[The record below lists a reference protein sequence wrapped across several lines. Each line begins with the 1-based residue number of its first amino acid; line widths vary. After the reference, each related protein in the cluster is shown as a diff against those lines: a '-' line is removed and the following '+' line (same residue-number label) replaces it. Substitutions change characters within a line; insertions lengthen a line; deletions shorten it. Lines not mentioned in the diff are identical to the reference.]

1 MVQEFFPS
9 MISVIIPTFNEE
21 ENIAQCL
28 VSLSHQDIPRTDYEI
43 IVVDGGSKDSTCEI
57 AKKYADKVFTQTSKK
72 VGGARNDGVREAKG
86 DIVATTDA
94 DCILPPHWIKNLA
107 EDFKDP
113 KVVQVYGPVYPIEEG
128 IGNGFSLLLANTF
141 ARIGYYSKT
150 FYYTLGCNTAFRKA
164 AFIKAGMYRCID
176 AGDDLEIAMRMKD
189 EGKIFFDNRL
199 KVGFSMRRYQK
210 FGTLQSLYE
219 WIYIVSKG
227 GESEKYSYS
236 QKKYK

>member
-1 MVQEFFPS
+1 

-28 VSLSHQDIPRTDYEI
+28 VSLSHQNIPRADYEI

-57 AKKYADKVFTQTSKK
+57 AKKYADRVFVQTSKK
-72 VGGARNDGVREAKG
+72 VGGARNDGVKVANG

-94 DCILPPHWIKNLA
+94 DCILPPHWIKTLE

-113 KVVQVYGPVYPIEEG
+113 DIVQIYGPVYPIEEG
-128 IGNGFSLLLANTF
+128 IGNRFSLLLANTF

-150 FYYTLGCNTAFRKA
+150 FYYTLGCNTAFRKS
-164 AFIKAGMYRCID
+164 AFTRAGMYRCID

-189 EGKIFFDNRL
+189 EGTIYFDNRL
-199 KVGFSMRRYQK
+199 NVGFSMRRYQK

-219 WIYIVSKG
+219 WVYIVSKG
-227 GESEKYSYS
+227 GNSEKYSYS

>member
-1 MVQEFFPS
+1 

-28 VSLSHQDIPRTDYEI
+28 VSLSHQNIPRTDYEI
-43 IVVDGGSKDSTCEI
+43 IVVDGGSKDATCEI
-57 AKKYADKVFTQTSKK
+57 AKKYADQVFTQTSKK
-72 VGGARNDGVREAKG
+72 VGGARNDGVSVAKG

-107 EDFKDP
+107 EDFKDSAI
-113 KVVQVYGPVYPIEEG
+113 VQVYGPVYPIEEG
-128 IGNGFSLLLANTF
+128 IGNRFSLLLANTF

-150 FYYTLGCNTAFRKA
+150 FYYTLGCNTAFRKD

-189 EGKIFFDNRL
+189 AGTIYFDNRL

-210 FGTLQSLYE
+210 FGTFQSLYE
-219 WIYIVSKG
+219 WVYIVSKG
-227 GESEKYSYS
+227 GESDKYSYS

>member
-1 MVQEFFPS
+1 

-28 VSLSHQDIPRTDYEI
+28 VSLSHQNIPRADYEI
-43 IVVDGGSKDSTCEI
+43 IVVDGGSKDATCEI
-57 AKKYADKVFTQTSKK
+57 AKKYADQVFLQTSKK
-72 VGGARNDGVREAKG
+72 VGGARNDGVKVAKG
-86 DIVATTDA
+86 DIISTTDA
-94 DCILPPHWIKNLA
+94 DCILPPHWVKTLA

-113 KVVQVYGPVYPIEEG
+113 DIVQIYGPVYPIEEG
-128 IGNGFSLLLANTF
+128 IGNRFSLLLANTF

-150 FYYTLGCNTAFRKA
+150 FYYTLGCNTAFRKD
-164 AFIKAGMYRCID
+164 AFNRAGMYRCID

-189 EGKIFFDNRL
+189 EGTIFFDNRL
-199 KVGFSMRRYQK
+199 NVGFSMRRYQK

-219 WIYIVSKG
+219 WMYIVSKG
-227 GESEKYSYS
+227 GNSEKYSYT

>member
-1 MVQEFFPS
+1 

-28 VSLSHQDIPRTDYEI
+28 VSLSHQNIPRSDYEI
-43 IVVDGGSKDSTCEI
+43 IVVDGGSKDATCEI
-57 AKKYADKVFTQTSKK
+57 AKKYADRVFIQTSKK
-72 VGGARNDGVREAKG
+72 VGGARNDGVKVAKG

-94 DCILPPHWIKNLA
+94 DCILPPHWIKTLA

-113 KVVQVYGPVYPIEEG
+113 DVVQIYGPVYPIEDG
-128 IGNGFSLLLANTF
+128 IGNRFSLLLANTF

-150 FYYTLGCNTAFRKA
+150 FYYTLGCNTAFRKD
-164 AFIKAGMYRCID
+164 AFNRAGMYRCID

-189 EGKIFFDNRL
+189 EGKIYFDNRL
-199 KVGFSMRRYQK
+199 NVGFSMRRYQK

-219 WIYIVSKG
+219 WVYIVSKG
-227 GESEKYSYS
+227 GNTEKYSYS